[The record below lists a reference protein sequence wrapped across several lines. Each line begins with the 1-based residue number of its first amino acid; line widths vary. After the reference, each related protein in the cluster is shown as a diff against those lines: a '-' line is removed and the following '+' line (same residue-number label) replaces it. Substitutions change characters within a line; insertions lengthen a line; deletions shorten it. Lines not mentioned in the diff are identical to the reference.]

1 MSKQYAV
8 PEEIVQK
15 VASLIMSKTGHLG
28 LTLSDSQI
36 ICDAFAQ
43 VQAENPPEIT
53 ETMRKASFV
62 HCDGYRH
69 PQFRYMFKVAYL
81 VPEPEVPENIKNL
94 LLTEQAHKNIQ
105 PFKDQLNSLIIEAE
119 RQGFLRGQKE
129 GPK

>member
-1 MSKQYAV
+1 MSIHYVV

-15 VASLIMSKTGHLG
+15 VASLIMSKTGHRG
-28 LTLSDSQI
+28 LTLSKSQI

-53 ETMRKASFV
+53 ETMRKDAFV
-62 HCDGYRH
+62 HCDGYSH
-69 PQFRYMFKVAYL
+69 PEFRYMFKVAYL

-94 LLTEQAHKNIQ
+94 LLTEQSHKNIQ

-119 RQGFLRGQKE
+119 LQGFLRGQKA
-129 GPK
+129 GSK